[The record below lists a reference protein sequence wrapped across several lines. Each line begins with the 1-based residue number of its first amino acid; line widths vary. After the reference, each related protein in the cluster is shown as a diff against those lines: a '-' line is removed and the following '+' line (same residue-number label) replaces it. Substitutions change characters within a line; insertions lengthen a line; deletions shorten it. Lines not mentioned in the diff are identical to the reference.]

1 MEAWDL
7 LITGRGLGALWA
19 VGEFSR
25 ERTTGGGIRGDSR
38 QSARILGEMTL
49 GTRRTV
55 ESRRGYSASFDSLSM
70 LKGVF

>member
-1 MEAWDL
+1 MGSVDNRKGSWGPL
-7 LITGRGLGALWA
+7 GSGRILQGKNHRWRD
-19 VGEFSR
+19 S
-25 ERTTGGGIRGDSR
+25 GDSR

-55 ESRRGYSASFDSLSM
+55 ESRKGYSASFDSLSM